1 MLSTLRQGTP
11 VFVIFRNGPRVATA
25 KVAQISSQYPP
36 QFNIQMG
43 QMGANMSPMFDLT
56 LEMDG
61 KTELFQRIPVNT
73 SIAEFPEK
81 GIIISESRDGVINEV
96 SAIRGN
102 AVSELDKRSYYEQ
115 TVANCDQILLD
126 VNPDLKREQ
135 EQASKIAKLEEQLA
149 GMSDQIAALTGMLSK
164 TLGKKKEESKNGIRY
179 LQPQRRQLWP
189 QIRLDGV

>member
-56 LEMDG
+56 LELDG
-61 KTELFQRIPVNT
+61 KTELFQRIPINT

-81 GIIISESRDGVINEV
+81 GIILSETRDGVINEV
-96 SAIRGN
+96 SAIRSN
-102 AVSELDKRSYYEQ
+102 AVSELDKRSFYEQ

-135 EQASKIAKLEEQLA
+135 EQAGKIAKLEQQLA

-164 TLGKKKEESKNGIRY
+164 TLGKKKEE
-179 LQPQRRQLWP
+179 
-189 QIRLDGV
+189 

>member
-36 QFNIQMG
+36 QFNLQMAQMG
-43 QMGANMSPMFDLT
+43 NNMSPMFDLT

-81 GIIISESRDGVINEV
+81 GIILSETRDGVINEV
-96 SAIRGN
+96 TAIRGN
-102 AVSELDKRSYYEQ
+102 AVSELDKRSFYEQ
-115 TVANCDQILLD
+115 TVSNCDQILLD
-126 VNPDLKREQ
+126 IKPDLKREQ
-135 EQASKIAKLEEQLA
+135 EQAGKIAKLEQQLA
-149 GMSDQIAALTGMLSK
+149 GMSDQSAALTGMLSK
-164 TLGKKKEESKNGIRY
+164 SLGKKKEE
-179 LQPQRRQLWP
+179 
-189 QIRLDGV
+189 

>member
-96 SAIRGN
+96 TAIRGN

-149 GMSDQIAALTGMLSK
+149 GMSEQIAAMTGLLSK
-164 TLGKKKEESKNGIRY
+164 SLGKKKEE
-179 LQPQRRQLWP
+179 
-189 QIRLDGV
+189 

>member
-1 MLSTLRQGTP
+1 
-11 VFVIFRNGPRVATA
+11 
-25 KVAQISSQYPP
+25 
-36 QFNIQMG
+36 MG

-56 LEMDG
+56 LELDG
-61 KTELFQRIPVNT
+61 KTELFQRIPINT

-81 GIIISESRDGVINEV
+81 GIILSETRDGVINEV

-102 AVSELDKRSYYEQ
+102 AVSELEKRSFYEQ

-135 EQASKIAKLEEQLA
+135 EQAGKIAKLEQQLA

-164 TLGKKKEESKNGIRY
+164 TLGKKKEE
-179 LQPQRRQLWP
+179 
-189 QIRLDGV
+189 

>member
-73 SIAEFPEK
+73 SVAEFPEK
-81 GIIISESRDGVINEV
+81 GIILSETKDGVINEV

-102 AVSELDKRSYYEQ
+102 AVAELDRRSFYEQ
-115 TVANCDQILLD
+115 TVASCDQILLD
-126 VNPDLKREQ
+126 INPELKREQ
-135 EQASKIAKLEEQLA
+135 EQASKIAKLEEQIA
-149 GMSDQIAALTGMLSK
+149 GMSEQIAAMTGLLSK
-164 TLGKKKEESKNGIRY
+164 SLGKKKE
-179 LQPQRRQLWP
+179 
-189 QIRLDGV
+189 D